1 MQGIID
7 SLFGNPTNAVA
18 IAFII
23 FVILVAKP
31 IWKAA
36 TGALDSRADQIKSE
50 IDEAQQLREEAQ
62 KLVAEYKRKQR
73 DAVEEAEAIIK
84 HAQAESERMRKQA
97 EADLEESLKRREKVA
112 MERIEQ
118 AEASALREVR
128 GQAVDLAVAAAAKL
142 IAENLDSAKAASLA
156 DQAIKELPSRL
167 N

>member
-7 SLFGNPTNAVA
+7 TLFGDPTNAVA
-18 IAFII
+18 IGFVI
-23 FVILVAKP
+23 FVALVAKP
-31 IWKAA
+31 IWKIA
-36 TGALDSRADQIKSE
+36 TSSLDKRSDKIKSQ
-50 IDEAQQLREEAQ
+50 IDEAQEMREEAQ

-73 DAVEEAEAIIK
+73 DAVEEAEAIVK
-84 HAQAESERMRKQA
+84 HAQEEAVRMRDRA
-97 EADLEESLKRREKVA
+97 EKELEETLKRREKVA

-142 IAENLDSAKAASLA
+142 ISENLDASKAASLT
-156 DQAIKELPSRL
+156 DEAIKELPSRL